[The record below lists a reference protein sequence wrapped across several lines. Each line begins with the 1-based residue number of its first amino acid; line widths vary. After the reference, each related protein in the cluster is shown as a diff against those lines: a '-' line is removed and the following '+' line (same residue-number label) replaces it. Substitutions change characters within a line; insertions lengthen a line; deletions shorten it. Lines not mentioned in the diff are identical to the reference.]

1 MSGSPEGERITDR
14 SEGARSDWVNRRY
27 TSLHANSSAL
37 SGRQGRPPR
46 NTRNLDVVFRSLLIN
61 LPVLRTLPRYNL
73 TTRFY
78 VVTYVHRRFYSAS
91 QNDPRFQT
99 HDSISSP
106 RDVYIGR
113 IKSKII
119 WERVWP
125 CTWVFSLHFFFSFLN
140 LNRCKNGGHCAS
152 FERRNSGWSKLKSD
166 FESQCWWRWWVIRIV
181 HTVSLCWI
189 RVGNDKSFL

>member
-27 TSLHANSSAL
+27 TSLHANLSAL

-99 HDSISSP
+99 YGSILAS
-106 RDVYIGR
+106 RRLYWKD
-113 IKSKII
+113 KIENNLRTSVI
-119 WERVWP
+119 
-125 CTWVFSLHFFFSFLN
+125 LHLSFLAHALHFFSFLN

-189 RVGNDKSFL
+189 RDKSFL

>member
-91 QNDPRFQT
+91 YLAKWS
-99 HDSISSP
+99 SISNV
-106 RDVYIGR
+106 RFYILASR
-113 IKSKII
+113 RLYWKDKI
-119 WERVWP
+119 ENNLRTSV
-125 CTWVFSLHFFFSFLN
+125 TLHLSFLVAFFFFLF
-140 LNRCKNGGHCAS
+140 K
-152 FERRNSGWSKLKSD
+152 FKS
-166 FESQCWWRWWVIRIV
+166 V
-181 HTVSLCWI
+181 
-189 RVGNDKSFL
+189 